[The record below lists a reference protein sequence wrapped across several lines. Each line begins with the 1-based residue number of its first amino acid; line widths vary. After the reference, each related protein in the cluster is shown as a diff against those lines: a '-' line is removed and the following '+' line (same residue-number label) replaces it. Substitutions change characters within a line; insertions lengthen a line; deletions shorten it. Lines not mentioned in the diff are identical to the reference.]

1 MKTLLVAF
9 LLCFASGLTAPAQ
22 VQTLIAN
29 NYGVGQHTTNANGIY
44 FASSVL
50 NVPTNGFATLK
61 SASSAYG
68 VPAYAQ
74 LQITTQGATFLF
86 QPISGSSGNYGNTVD
101 GLLQPLV
108 IAGPATIQLLQVD
121 TGNPNNSPQFNVTSM
136 ATFDV
141 QPTPFPPNKTL
152 TVGAYSGNVQVTM
165 QMSTDLVNWTPA
177 VNAQIYTNSPDARFF
192 RIQLVTNVGP

>member
-1 MKTLLVAF
+1 MKSLLVAC
-9 LLCFASGLTAPAQ
+9 LLCFASLIVAPAQ
-22 VQTLIAN
+22 VQTLIVN
-29 NYGVGQHTTNANGIY
+29 NYGVGQHTTNAYGSY

-61 SASSAYG
+61 SAAAGYG
-68 VPAYAQ
+68 VPAYTQ

-86 QPISGSSGNYGNTVD
+86 QPLSPPSGNDSGGV
-101 GLLQPLV
+101 LRPLV
-108 IAGPATIQLLQVD
+108 IAGPATLQLLQVD
-121 TGNPNNSPQFNVTSM
+121 TGNPRNSPLDNVNSM

-141 QPTPFPPNKTL
+141 QPSPFPPNKAL